1 MAGKPSASKLMAEM
15 LEADFV
21 EFTTGRNSRC
31 RLCNLPKEQAEAL
44 ELICQKR
51 KETGRPTFES
61 AVAMLAHPSIAVK
74 TSEAALRDHYR
85 KHWDGE
91 KPAANRS

>member
-1 MAGKPSASKLMAEM
+1 MAGKSSVKLMAEM

-21 EFTTGRNSRC
+21 EFTTGRNNLC

-44 ELICQKR
+44 ELICKKR

-61 AVAMLAHPSIAVK
+61 AVAMLAHPQIAVK
-74 TSEAALRDHYR
+74 TSESSLRDHYR
-85 KHWDGE
+85 KHWDGQ
-91 KPAANRS
+91 KPDSNR

>member
-1 MAGKPSASKLMAEM
+1 MAGKSSALKLVAEL

-21 EFTTGRNSRC
+21 AFTGRSNAC
-31 RLCNLPKEQAEAL
+31 RLCNLPKDQADAL
-44 ELICQKR
+44 ELICRKR
-51 KETGRPTFES
+51 KETTRPTIDG
-61 AVAMLAHPSIAVK
+61 AIMILARIGVK
-74 TSEAALRDHYR
+74 TSVTSLRDHYR